1 MMDYKLLISE
11 VFSKKPLWQL
21 SHPHHHNRGVL
32 DKLWDEVANK
42 MNYSRK

>member
-1 MMDYKLLISE
+1 MHCELLIAE

-21 SHPHHHNRGVL
+21 SHPQHHDRGVL

-42 MNYSRK
+42 MYSSLK